1 MPTATLRKVG
11 GSVVVS
17 IPKRILELVHLQSGS
32 QVSIEVQD
40 GKLVVAPKNKP
51 RYTLEELM
59 AQCDLTQPMGVG
71 EREWIDAPAVGSE
84 EI

>member
-11 GSVVVS
+11 GSVVMS

-59 AQCDLTQPMGVG
+59 AQCDLTQPTSAD
-71 EREWIDAPAVGSE
+71 EREWIDAPAAGSE